1 MTVRTLSIEAKSAG
15 TRLDLFLA
23 RNLAGLEAL
32 RGLSRAE
39 IQRLI
44 IEEHITLN
52 GRPTKASARLKRND
66 QIAIRWLP
74 ARESH
79 LQAQALPLDILHED
93 ADCLVINKAA
103 GMVVHPAAGQP
114 NGTLVNALL
123 HHCADL
129 AGIGGERRP
138 GIVHRLDK
146 ETSGV
151 MVVAKNMF
159 AFHKLVAQ
167 FKNRSVSKEYL
178 ALAWGRVTAEEGRI
192 DRAIGRH
199 RSDRKRMSSVRFANK
214 SRHAL
219 TEWRVEERFQLDEGN
234 RVHGALTLLRLRP
247 RTGRT
252 HQLRVHLAD
261 MGHPI
266 VGDRVYGH
274 KRTTVHRVGAPES
287 IVENFSRQALHAE
300 RLALDHVRSG
310 ARLEFCAPLA
320 DDMVGLLRYLR
331 GHRDETAK
339 GEMAHAP
346 KGKGEGLTRSR
357 GLNSIA

>member
-1 MTVRTLSIEAKSAG
+1 MTLRELTIDAKSAAM
-15 TRLDLFLA
+15 RLDLFLA
-23 RNLAGLEAL
+23 RELAGLEAP

-44 IEEHITLN
+44 LEGQITLN
-52 GRPTKASARLKRND
+52 GAPTRASVRLKLND
-66 QIAIRWLP
+66 CIAIRWLP
-74 ARESH
+74 PRETH
-79 LQAQALPLDILHED
+79 LRAEALPLDILHED
-93 ADCLVINKAA
+93 ADCLVINKAP

-123 HHCADL
+123 HHCPDL

-159 AFHKLVAQ
+159 AFQKLVAQ

-178 ALAWGRVTAEEGRI
+178 ALAWGNIKPDEGRI
-192 DRAIGRH
+192 DRPIGRH
-199 RSDRKRMSSVRFANK
+199 RSDRKRMSSLHFLNK
-214 SRHAL
+214 SRQAL
-219 TEWRVEERFQLDEGN
+219 TEWHVEERFQLDDVN

-266 VGDRVYGH
+266 VGDKVYGH
-274 KRTTVHRVGAPES
+274 KRKSVDRAGAIHS
-287 IVENFSRQALHAE
+287 IIEGFLRQALHAQH
-300 RLALDHVRSG
+300 LALDHVRSG
-310 ARLEFCAPLA
+310 ERVEFSAPLP
-320 DDMVGLLRYLR
+320 DDILTLLRYLR
-331 GHRDETAK
+331 GYRDEV
-339 GEMAHAP
+339 
-346 KGKGEGLTRSR
+346 GKGEISHARYVHDP
-357 GLNSIA
+357 